1 MEFLD
6 LIRRTAINR
15 RQFTLS
21 LGASLA
27 LPPHAQAATD
37 YPNKNGRIICP
48 FAAGGSGDISSRLF
62 ADHFK
67 AATGQTLVVENRAGA
82 SGGIGAA
89 AVKNSTADGY
99 TLMLST

>member
-1 MEFLD
+1 M
-6 LIRRTAINR
+6 NR

-21 LGASLA
+21 LAASLSG
-27 LPPHAQAATD
+27 LPFLPHALAATD
-37 YPNKNGRIICP
+37 YPNKNARIICP
-48 FAAGGSGDISSRLF
+48 FAPGGSGDISSRLL

-89 AVKNSTADGY
+89 AVKNSRR
-99 TLMLST
+99 